1 MVSVTKKASGE
12 DLLALTQVTP
22 TVEVTAPIYEA
33 DGRTPKTDEE
43 GREVEFIFT
52 LHRPNT
58 AQGIEFGKFQRGKS
72 KGKSVK
78 LPSQQELSIKALR
91 ICIPDFRSNRPD
103 EVLAVIVQTGGYLG
117 ENAVLV
123 NACMNLLGQ
132 NFEDQDRDDQE
143 EREERWADDGN
154 LPTSS
159 SS

>member
-1 MVSVTKKASGE
+1 MRSSSSS
-12 DLLALTQVTP
+12 
-22 TVEVTAPIYEA
+22 
-33 DGRTPKTDEE
+33 RSTD
-43 GREVEFIFT
+43 
-52 LHRPNT
+52 PNT

-91 ICIPDFRSNRPD
+91 ICLPDFRSNNPD
-103 EVLAVIVQTGGYLG
+103 ELLAVIVQTGGYLG

-123 NACMNLLGQ
+123 NACLNLLGQ
-132 NFEDQDRDDQE
+132 NFEDQDRDDDE
-143 EREERWADDGN
+143 AEERWAGDGN